1 MTALLVCAAG
11 AKAAAEPMMAAK
23 MMHFILLN
31 ELECGKM
38 ERGREMLKAEI
49 GDFCVCPSP
58 QTASKVR
65 WRIQKQPHTP
75 K

>member
-38 ERGREMLKAEI
+38 EARARDVEG
-49 GDFCVCPSP
+49 GD
-58 QTASKVR
+58 
-65 WRIQKQPHTP
+65 WRFLRLSIAPDRK
-75 K
+75 